1 MLNSVSS
8 MVYRCDEQHYQGRE
22 MIDTTNAATTLNQD
36 DSLKSQIHEPK
47 LEIEVLTQLFDL
59 IDYPLMLT
67 KTDGSLVWTNRQG
80 SQTLSIGTHLMIQ
93 DKRVVPSQANSLKR
107 WRERLDAATKGEEA
121 LMLLDDGN
129 LGQAISI
136 NPLSSSKQTKAG
148 SNDSHYGLLVIILGK
163 NRPCEPLT
171 LRRFSGSFRLTPAE
185 QRIVAQLMAG
195 LAPGSIAMNNSVAVT
210 TVRTQIKSVLAKTG
224 ISNMRGLML
233 KLSQL
238 PPVSMAR

>member
-1 MLNSVSS
+1 
-8 MVYRCDEQHYQGRE
+8 
-22 MIDTTNAATTLNQD
+22 MIATDTATALGPINTVENLIQ
-36 DSLKSQIHEPK
+36 QPK

-67 KTDGSLVWTNRQG
+67 TPDGSLVWTNRQG
-80 SQTLSIGTHLMIQ
+80 DRTLSFGTHLTIQ
-93 DKRVVPSQANSLKR
+93 DKRVVPSQAGSLKR
-107 WRERLDAATKGEEA
+107 WKERMDAATNGEEA

-136 NPLSSSKQTKAG
+136 NPLSSSKIENADAADPRY
-148 SNDSHYGLLVIILGK
+148 SLLVIILGK
-163 NRPCEPLT
+163 SRPCEPLA
-171 LRRFSGSFRLTPAE
+171 LCRFSRSFRLTPAE

-195 LAPGSIAMNNSVAVT
+195 LAPGSIAMKNAVAVT

-224 ISNMRGLML
+224 ISSIRDLML